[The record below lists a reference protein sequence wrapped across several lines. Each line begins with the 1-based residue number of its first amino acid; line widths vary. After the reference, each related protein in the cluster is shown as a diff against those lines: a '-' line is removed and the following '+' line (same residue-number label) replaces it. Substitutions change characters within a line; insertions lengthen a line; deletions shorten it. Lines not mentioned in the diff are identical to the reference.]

1 MTHGTF
7 NARNY
12 DAGIST
18 PGLRGVAFD
27 AGAFDAWKIDAGWFL
42 THRTTTQGDFW
53 RTNLRGDFWRTNL
66 GGDFWRT
73 NFGGDFWRTN
83 LRGWF
88 LTHQFWGWFLTH
100 FCMIFDAYLGRLI
113 FQVHFRTAL
122 QLFEFRTFFLY
133 IWSLKYLLFRF
144 VFQHPFPVS
153 EHHFTVSE
161 QPFLF

>member
-1 MTHGTF
+1 MNIRYLGQFNKFEYWVPFWSYQLNRLKGLWRTETF

-18 PGLRGVAFD
+18 PGLRGMAFD

-73 NFGGDFWRTN
+73 NLGGDFWRTN

-88 LTHQFWGWFLTH
+88 LTHQFKGV
-100 FCMIFDAYLGRLI
+100 IFDAPILGVI
-113 FQVHFRTAL
+113 FDAFLACQMTQIDFSS
-122 QLFEFRTFFLY
+122 TF
-133 IWSLKYLLFRF
+133 
-144 VFQHPFPVS
+144 
-153 EHHFTVSE
+153 
-161 QPFLF
+161 

>member
-7 NARNY
+7 NARNC
-12 DAGIST
+12 DAGILT

-53 RTNLRGDFWRTNL
+53 RTNLRGDFWRTKL
-66 GGDFWRT
+66 
-73 NFGGDFWRTN
+73 GGDFWRTN

-161 QPFLF
+161 QPFLWEILI